1 MIYDLLS
8 MGWGRTDFE
17 SLKYFFIVFKSQ
29 AHTQKNGNNS
39 TSWGI
44 LKFMNH
50 LILECIQSVI
60 IVANFLDVSAILVF
74 SFTCMLLMVGSKFFF
89 C

>member
-1 MIYDLLS
+1 MIYHLFS
-8 MGWGRTDFE
+8 RGWARIDFE

-44 LKFMNH
+44 VESMNH
-50 LILECIQSVI
+50 LILECIENVI
-60 IVANFLDVSAILVF
+60 IVANFLYVSAILVF
-74 SFTCMLLMVGSKFFF
+74 FSPIC